1 MAELLI
7 ELLSE
12 EIPARMQARA
22 AADFQKLVEDRLKE
36 AHLAYARA
44 HSYVTPRRLVLA
56 VDDLTERQPD
66 RNEERKG
73 PRVGAPDK
81 AVEGFLR
88 AAGLTSLDQCEQRT
102 VGKADFWFA
111 VSRIE
116 GRATEAVLPGMI
128 ADAIRALPWP
138 KSMRWADGTFRYVRP
153 LQRINVVFGGKPLP
167 GSLDL
172 GGSLGERTFGA
183 ETEGHRFMARGPI
196 RIEGFAQ
203 YKQALLDHNVI
214 LDQHE
219 RKAQIGTDLELAAIA
234 AGLKVR
240 SDPGLLDEVT
250 GLVEWPV
257 ILIGSIDAAFME
269 LPPEVLT
276 TSMREHQ
283 KYFALENPD
292 GTLAAKFALAAN
304 RETADGGKAVV
315 AGNERVLR
323 ARLSDAKFFW
333 DQDRKHTL
341 ASRVPALENVV
352 FHAKLGSLGQRTM
365 RISALAGQLA
375 KHIPGCKADLAME
388 AGTLA
393 KADLTSG
400 MVGEFPELQGIMG
413 RYYRL
418 TEIGLLPPPKDPFV
432 DMRSNI
438 ADQLQENSGSGSVG
452 VSILTNEIS
461 RIERRALPKKIDSVA
476 DAIAEHYSPQGPGDA
491 CPTAP
496 VSVAVALA
504 EKIDTLVGF
513 FAIDEKPTGS
523 RDPFALR
530 RAALGVIR
538 LVLENG
544 LHLPLRTVFLHA
556 HEMYGGILSAQN
568 SADETATALLD
579 FFADRLKVHL
589 RDQGIRHD
597 RVAAVFGLAAQD
609 DLVRL
614 MDQVNA
620 LSAFLETDD
629 GVNLLTAYRRAANIV
644 AAEEKKD
651 GSRQSGAPD
660 PKLFAD
666 TAEQALADALASASA
681 VLAPMLKAERFDDAM
696 GQLAALRGPVD
707 TFFDQVTVNADEAN
721 LRVNRLKLLGAITG
735 TMGRVADFSVI
746 EG

>member
-22 AADFQKLVEDRLKE
+22 AADFQKLVEDRLKD
-36 AHLAYARA
+36 AHLAYERA
-44 HSYVTPRRLVLA
+44 HAYVTPRRLVLV
-56 VDDLTERQPD
+56 VDDLAERQPD

-88 AAGLTSLDQCEQRT
+88 AAGLSSLDQCEQRT
-102 VGKADFWFA
+102 VSKADFWFA
-111 VSRIE
+111 VSKIE
-116 GRATEAVLPGMI
+116 GQATKAVLPGMI
-128 ADAIRALPWP
+128 ADAIRQLPWP
-138 KSMRWADGTFRYVRP
+138 KSMRWADGAFRYVRP
-153 LQRINVVFGGKPLP
+153 LQRINAVFGGKPLP

-172 GGSLGERTFGA
+172 GGSLGERAFGA

-196 RIEGFAQ
+196 VIDHFAQ
-203 YKQALLDHNVI
+203 YKDALYDHKAI
-214 LDQHE
+214 LNQQE
-219 RKAQIGTDLELAAIA
+219 RMAKIGADLEIAAIG

-240 SDPGLLDEVT
+240 SDPGLLQEVT

-257 ILIGSIDAAFME
+257 VLIGQIDAEFME
-269 LPPEVLT
+269 VPPEVLT

-283 KYFALENPD
+283 KYFALENLD
-292 GTLAAKFALAAN
+292 GTLAAHFALAAN
-304 RETADGGKAVV
+304 RETADGGKAVI

-352 FHAKLGSLGQRTM
+352 FHARLGSLGQRTM

-375 KHIPGCKADLAME
+375 KHVPGCKSDLAME

-413 RYYRL
+413 RYYARG
-418 TEIGLLPPPKDPFV
+418 EGLDE
-432 DMRSNI
+432 
-438 ADQLQENSGSGSVG
+438 A
-452 VSILTNEIS
+452 
-461 RIERRALPKKIDSVA
+461 VA
-476 DAIAEHYSPQGPGDA
+476 EAIAEHYSPQGPGDA

-496 VSVAVALA
+496 ISVAVALA

-530 RAALGVIR
+530 RATLGVIR

-544 LHLPLRTVFLHA
+544 LRLPLRQAFLHS
-556 HEMYGGILSAQN
+556 HKMYDGILSAQN
-568 SADETATALLD
+568 SADETASALLD

-589 RDQGIRHD
+589 REQGIRHD
-597 RVAAVFGLAAQD
+597 RVAAVFNLEAQD

-614 MDQVNA
+614 MAQVNA
-620 LSAFLETDD
+620 LSAFLESDD

-651 GSRQSGAPD
+651 GSRQTGAPD
-660 PKLFAD
+660 LKLFTD
-666 TAEQALADALASASA
+666 DAEKALAEALSITSDEMAKA
-681 VLAPMLKAERFDDAM
+681 LKAEGFDDAM
-696 GQLAALRGPVD
+696 SQLAKLRNPVD
-707 TFFDQVTVNADEAN
+707 SFFDQVTVNADDAS
-721 LRVNRLKLLGAITG
+721 LRVNRLKLLNTITG
-735 TMGRVADFSVI
+735 TMGRVADFAVI

>member
-1 MAELLI
+1 MPELLI

-12 EIPARMQARA
+12 EIPARMQAQASR
-22 AADFQKLVEDRLKE
+22 DFQAMVEKRLNE
-36 AHLAYARA
+36 AHLAFEHSRA
-44 HSYVTPRRLVLA
+44 FVTPRRLALVVDGLA
-56 VDDLTERQPD
+56 ERQPD
-66 RNEERKG
+66 RTEERKG

-88 AAGLTSLDQCEQRT
+88 AAGLSSLDQCEQRT

-111 VSRIE
+111 VSTIE
-116 GRATEAVLPGMI
+116 GQATAAVLPAMI

-138 KSMRWADGTFRYVRP
+138 KSMRWADGAFRYVRP
-153 LQRINVVFGGKPLP
+153 LQRINVVFGGKPLA

-172 GGSLGERTFGA
+172 GGSLGERSFGA

-196 RIEGFAQ
+196 PIHDFAQ
-203 YKQALLDHNVI
+203 YKADLFAHKVI
-214 LDQHE
+214 LDPAE
-219 RKAQIGTDLELAAIA
+219 RKAKIAADLEAAANA
-234 AGLKVR
+234 AGLNVR
-240 SDPGLLDEVT
+240 PDPGLLDEVT

-257 ILIGSIDAAFME
+257 LLLGAIDAAFMD

-283 KYFALENPD
+283 KYFALETAD
-292 GTLAAKFALAAN
+292 GSLAPRFAVAAN

-341 ASRVPALENVV
+341 ASRVPALDNVV
-352 FHAKLGSLGQRTM
+352 FHAKLGSLGARVRRLT
-365 RISALAGQLA
+365 ALAGFVAQ
-375 KHIPGCKADLAME
+375 HIPGCDADKARQA
-388 AGTLA
+388 ATLA
-393 KADLTSG
+393 KADLSSG
-400 MVGEFPELQGIMG
+400 MVGEFPELQGLMG
-413 RYYRL
+413 RYYA
-418 TEIGLLPPPKDPFV
+418 EGEGLDPA
-432 DMRSNI
+432 I
-438 ADQLQENSGSGSVG
+438 A
-452 VSILTNEIS
+452 
-461 RIERRALPKKIDSVA
+461 A
-476 DAIAEHYSPQGPGDA
+476 AIAEHYSPQGPGDA

-513 FAIDEKPTGS
+513 FAVDEKPTGS

-538 LVLENG
+538 LVLENR
-544 LHLPLRTVFLHA
+544 LRLPLYRVFLHA
-556 HEMYGGILSAQN
+556 HEFYSGQLSGQE

-589 RDQGIRHD
+589 REQGVKHD
-597 RVAAVFGLAAQD
+597 RVTAVFSLGQQD

-614 MDQVNA
+614 MAQVAA

-629 GVNLLTAYRRAANIV
+629 GANLLTAYRRAANIV

-651 GSRQSGAPD
+651 GQRQSGAAD
-660 PKLFAD
+660 PALFAE
-666 TAEQALADALASASA
+666 TAEGALASALAKSA
-681 VLAPMLKAERFDDAM
+681 AEMKASLAAESFDSAM
-696 GQLAALRGPVD
+696 GLLASLRGPTD
-707 TFFDQVTVNADEAN
+707 AFFEQVTVNANNAN
-721 LRVNRLKLLGAITG
+721 LRINRLKLLGQMTA
-735 TMGRVADFSVI
+735 TMSQVADFSVI